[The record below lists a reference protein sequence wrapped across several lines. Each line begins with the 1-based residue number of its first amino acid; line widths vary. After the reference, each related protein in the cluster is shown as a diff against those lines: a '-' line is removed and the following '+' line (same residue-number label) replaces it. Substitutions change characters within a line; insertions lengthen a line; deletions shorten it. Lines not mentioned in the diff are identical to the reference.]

1 MTVPGE
7 FDFDD
12 MLDEDFEIPNDPSN
26 LDLDLDEDLIEDDFW
41 DLGDELSIDL
51 PNEDL
56 GEDLKAVEEFDLI
69 DELLLQPK
77 EKGTEKV
84 PSFTAYV
91 VAYSVPDGFVQNG

>member
-26 LDLDLDEDLIEDDFW
+26 LDLDLDEDLIEDDFL
-41 DLGDELSIDL
+41 DLVDELSIDL

-56 GEDLKAVEEFDLI
+56 GEDLKTLEEFDPI
-69 DELLLQPK
+69 DELLL
-77 EKGTEKV
+77 
-84 PSFTAYV
+84 
-91 VAYSVPDGFVQNG
+91 

>member
-41 DLGDELSIDL
+41 DLEDELSIDL

-56 GEDLKAVEEFDLI
+56 GEDLKPVEEFDLI
-69 DELLLQPK
+69 DELLL
-77 EKGTEKV
+77 
-84 PSFTAYV
+84 
-91 VAYSVPDGFVQNG
+91 

>member
-12 MLDEDFEIPNDPSN
+12 MLDEDFEIPNDSPN

-41 DLGDELSIDL
+41 DLEDESSIDL

-56 GEDLKAVEEFDLI
+56 GGDLKPVEEFDLI
-69 DELLLQPK
+69 DELFL
-77 EKGTEKV
+77 
-84 PSFTAYV
+84 
-91 VAYSVPDGFVQNG
+91 

>member
-26 LDLDLDEDLIEDDFW
+26 LDLDEDLIEDDFW
-41 DLGDELSIDL
+41 DLEDELSINL

-56 GEDLKAVEEFDLI
+56 GEDLKTVEEVDPI
-69 DELLLQPK
+69 DELFL
-77 EKGTEKV
+77 
-84 PSFTAYV
+84 
-91 VAYSVPDGFVQNG
+91 

>member
-41 DLGDELSIDL
+41 DLEDELSIDL

-56 GEDLKAVEEFDLI
+56 GEDLKPAEEFDLI
-69 DELLLQPK
+69 D
-77 EKGTEKV
+77 
-84 PSFTAYV
+84 
-91 VAYSVPDGFVQNG
+91 

>member
-41 DLGDELSIDL
+41 DLEDELSIDL

-56 GEDLKAVEEFDLI
+56 GEDLKPVEEVDPI
-69 DELLLQPK
+69 DELFL
-77 EKGTEKV
+77 
-84 PSFTAYV
+84 
-91 VAYSVPDGFVQNG
+91 

>member
-41 DLGDELSIDL
+41 DLEDELSINTS
-51 PNEDL
+51 NEDL
-56 GEDLKAVEEFDLI
+56 GEDLKPVEEFDLI
-69 DELLLQPK
+69 DELLL
-77 EKGTEKV
+77 
-84 PSFTAYV
+84 
-91 VAYSVPDGFVQNG
+91 

>member
-12 MLDEDFEIPNDPSN
+12 MIDEDFAIPNDPSN

-41 DLGDELSIDL
+41 DLEDELSIDL

-56 GEDLKAVEEFDLI
+56 GEDLKTIEGFNPI
-69 DELLLQPK
+69 DELLL
-77 EKGTEKV
+77 
-84 PSFTAYV
+84 
-91 VAYSVPDGFVQNG
+91 

>member
-26 LDLDLDEDLIEDDFW
+26 LDLDLDLDGDLIEDDFW
-41 DLGDELSIDL
+41 DLEDELSIDL

-56 GEDLKAVEEFDLI
+56 GEDLKPVEEVDPI
-69 DELLLQPK
+69 DELFL
-77 EKGTEKV
+77 
-84 PSFTAYV
+84 
-91 VAYSVPDGFVQNG
+91 

>member
-12 MLDEDFEIPNDPSN
+12 ILDEDFEIPNDPSN

-41 DLGDELSIDL
+41 DLEDELSIDL

-56 GEDLKAVEEFDLI
+56 GEDLKPVEEFDPI
-69 DELLLQPK
+69 DDLFL
-77 EKGTEKV
+77 
-84 PSFTAYV
+84 
-91 VAYSVPDGFVQNG
+91 

>member
-41 DLGDELSIDL
+41 DPEDELSIDL

-56 GEDLKAVEEFDLI
+56 PNEDLGEDLKPVEESDLI
-69 DELLLQPK
+69 DELFL
-77 EKGTEKV
+77 
-84 PSFTAYV
+84 
-91 VAYSVPDGFVQNG
+91 

>member
-7 FDFDD
+7 FDFED

-41 DLGDELSIDL
+41 DLEDELSIDL

-56 GEDLKAVEEFDLI
+56 GEDLKPVEEFDLI
-69 DELLLQPK
+69 DELFL
-77 EKGTEKV
+77 
-84 PSFTAYV
+84 
-91 VAYSVPDGFVQNG
+91 

>member
-69 DELLLQPK
+69 DELLL
-77 EKGTEKV
+77 
-84 PSFTAYV
+84 
-91 VAYSVPDGFVQNG
+91 

>member
-12 MLDEDFEIPNDPSN
+12 MLDEDFEIPNDPPN

-41 DLGDELSIDL
+41 DLEDESSIDL

-56 GEDLKAVEEFDLI
+56 GGDLKPVEEFDLI
-69 DELLLQPK
+69 DELFL
-77 EKGTEKV
+77 
-84 PSFTAYV
+84 
-91 VAYSVPDGFVQNG
+91 

>member
-41 DLGDELSIDL
+41 DLEDESSIDL
-51 PNEDL
+51 PNGDL
-56 GEDLKAVEEFDLI
+56 GEDLKPVEEFDPI
-69 DELLLQPK
+69 DELLL
-77 EKGTEKV
+77 
-84 PSFTAYV
+84 
-91 VAYSVPDGFVQNG
+91 

>member
-41 DLGDELSIDL
+41 DLEDELSIDL

-56 GEDLKAVEEFDLI
+56 GEDLKTVEEFDPI
-69 DELLLQPK
+69 DELLL
-77 EKGTEKV
+77 
-84 PSFTAYV
+84 
-91 VAYSVPDGFVQNG
+91 